1 MQHPGNNRWY
11 ALRRRAVILLE
22 KLLGLKSIPLRSKG
36 AVDHKWHQ
44 NFILYLASVLR
55 PESYLEIGIYRC
67 GLFNQMLPYANKLTG
82 VDLSPDAGKSMISS
96 PKTKFICANSV
107 DYAKQL
113 KGAGETF
120 DFIFI
125 DADHSQQAVYADF
138 SHYIELLRPHGVI
151 LLHDTHPID
160 QAATNQDRCGD
171 GYLAIDHLSRQTEK
185 WEMMTIPLHP
195 GLTLCRKRATQLSW
209 QER

>member
-1 MQHPGNNRWY
+1 MQHAGNNLWY
-11 ALRRRAVILLE
+11 ALRRRAIISME
-22 KLLGLKSIPLRSKG
+22 KLLGLKSVPLRTSG

-44 NFILYLASVLR
+44 NFILHLASVLR
-55 PESYLEIGIYRC
+55 PENYLEIGIYRC
-67 GLFNQMLPYANKLTG
+67 GLFNQMLPYAKKLTG
-82 VDLSPDAGKSMISS
+82 VDVSPEAGRSMVTN
-96 PKTKFICANSV
+96 PKAKFVCANSA

-113 KGAGETF
+113 KGTGEFF

-125 DADHSQQAVYADF
+125 DADHSRQAVYADF
-138 SHYIELLRPHGVI
+138 LNYVELLHPHGVI

-160 QAATNQDRCGD
+160 HAATSQDRCGD
-171 GYLAIDHLSRQTEK
+171 GYLAIDQLSRQTEK

-195 GLTLCRKRATQLSW
+195 GLTLCRKRVTQLSW